1 MTDVLRYIAL
11 PTGAGLM
18 HARSLI
24 AAVAIVVALMGG
36 VVLAAPAQ
44 AYPAMPQGVQGPFTV
59 TKVVD
64 GDTIWVDNNGKREK
78 IRMIGMD
85 TPETVDPRKPVQCF
99 GLEASAQAKTILSGQ
114 SVYLESDPS
123 QDTVDKYGRTLA
135 YVWTTSGRLFNLDM
149 IADGYAHEYTYYWC
163 VLDLADSFKGD
174 ASACDFSEDGFGGR
188 GPDVRPWV
196 VIVSVDIFL
205 DRGDQVGNGMKCPAP
220 QRLVGQLAKP
230 PFHQVQPG

>member
-44 AYPAMPQGVQGPFTV
+44 AYPSMPQGVQGPFTV

-64 GDTIWVDNNGKREK
+64 GDTIWVNNNGKRQK

-99 GLEASAQAKTILSGQ
+99 GLEASAQAKTILGGQ
-114 SVYLESDPS
+114 SVYLETDPS

-149 IADGYAHEYTYYWC
+149 IADGYAYEYTYY
-163 VLDLADSFKGD
+163 VPYRYQQEFKAAQSD
-174 ASACDFSEDGFGGR
+174 ARTQERGLWSPKAC
-188 GPDVRPWV
+188 
-196 VIVSVDIFL
+196 
-205 DRGDQVGNGMKCPAP
+205 A
-220 QRLVGQLAKP
+220 A
-230 PFHQVQPG
+230 